1 MITYIQRRMAP
12 VKRYGFENYL
22 RIMLTSFAL
31 SVIVTR
37 LYLATAGYPQLGR
50 GSIHFAHVLW
60 GGLLLF
66 VATLVPIIFSNK
78 WSFKISALASGIGV
92 GLFIDEVG
100 KFITS
105 TNNYF
110 YPPAAPIIYAFFVLL
125 VLLYYSL
132 KKENKKF
139 DERKELFKSM
149 DLFQDALDLELAPDE
164 KRDLVRSLTKISKES
179 ENFHYKHLANSL
191 LLFIEKDTVVEKPA
205 KLIIPAKYVRK
216 LKFLEQ
222 KVVTKKGLELVFIAG
237 LALLAVNAFT
247 GELPLLIRVALETK
261 NIGDV
266 INVLMS
272 FKEISSPRIFPWYL
286 LKVAT
291 EGVIGVIYVAS
302 IRFLLVKNSKK
313 AIFFSTVGLLAS
325 LTIINLLVFYFDQFK
340 ALGDTLIEFAM
351 LLVVQRYKKEVAT
364 TK

>member
-1 MITYIQRRMAP
+1 MAP

-31 SVIVTR
+31 SVILTR
-37 LYLATAGYPQLGR
+37 LYLAATRYPQIGH

-66 VATLVPIIFSNK
+66 IATLVPLIFSNK
-78 WSFKISALASGIGV
+78 WAFKVSAFASGVGV
-92 GLFIDEVG
+92 GLFIDEIG

-132 KKENKKF
+132 KKENRKF
-139 DERKELFKSM
+139 DERTELFKSM

-164 KRDLVRSLTKISKES
+164 KRDLVKSLSKISKES
-179 ENFHYKHLANSL
+179 NNFHYKHLANSL
-191 LLFIEKDTVVEKPA
+191 LLFIENDTVLEKPS
-205 KLIIPAKYVRK
+205 KFIIPTKYVRK

-222 KVVTKKGLELVFIAG
+222 KLITKKGLELAFIAG

-247 GELPLLIRVALETK
+247 GELPLLIRVTLETK
-261 NIGDV
+261 NVGDV
-266 INVLMS
+266 INILMS

-286 LKVAT
+286 LKVIT
-291 EGVIGVIYVAS
+291 EGAIGIIYIIS
-302 IRFLLVKNSKK
+302 IRFLLIKNYRR
-313 AIFFSTVGLLAS
+313 AIFLSTVGLLAS

-340 ALGDTLIEFAM
+340 AVGDTLIEFAM
-351 LLVVQRYKKEVAT
+351 LLVIQRYKKETVS
-364 TK
+364 K